1 MEETMG
7 KLNWGTFVHFVQKWA
22 QDRNLIKGSTVQ
34 AQALKGLSELGEL
47 ADNLAKGKCIKDDV
61 GDNCVVA
68 VIVDT
73 INGQVPT
80 VYATALRSGWTT
92 DDIVA
97 EAAHDWAYYLGES
110 ASAGRTD
117 IPELMWELC
126 RIKGIDFEECLFTAW
141 NDIKDRKGIM
151 HQGVFIKESDPRYKE
166 LVSAP

>member
-1 MEETMG
+1 MEETIG
-7 KLNWGTFVHFVQKWA
+7 KLDWSTFVRFVQQWA

-47 ADNLAKGKCIKDDV
+47 ADNLAKGKCIKDDI

-68 VIVDT
+68 VIVDS
-73 INGQVPT
+73 INNVHS
-80 VYATALRSGWTT
+80 VMAMDYVR
-92 DDIVA
+92 DITPQSVVG
-97 EAAHDWAYYLGES
+97 EAAYDWGYYLDDVLP
-110 ASAGRTD
+110 TPMD
-117 IPELMWELC
+117 IPELMWKLC
-126 RIKGIDFEECLFTAW
+126 QIKGIDFEECLFTAW

>member
-1 MEETMG
+1 MMEETTG
-7 KLNWGTFVHFVQKWA
+7 KLNWGTFVRFVQQWA
-22 QDRNLIKGSTVQ
+22 HDRNLIKGSTVQ

-73 INGQVPT
+73 INGYVPT
-80 VYATALRSGWTT
+80 VYAKEARELTEHEIMSN
-92 DDIVA
+92 
-97 EAAHDWAYYLGES
+97 AAHDWAYYLDSEW
-110 ASAGRTD
+110 AGRTD
-117 IPELMWELC
+117 IPEFMWELC
-126 RIKGIDFEECLFTAW
+126 QIKGIDFEECLFTAW
-141 NDIKDRKGIM
+141 SDIKDRKGIM